1 MKRTKYD
8 LIKAHVACKEFTILV
23 GARQVGKSTLLKQIA
38 EELRLE
44 GQLTIFLN
52 LERKNI
58 LEALDENPENVFRF
72 IPDESKKA
80 YVLIDEVQYLKDP
93 SNFLKL
99 LYDEHADKLKI
110 VATGSSAFYIDR
122 NFKDSLAGRKKIFEL
137 NTLDFDEFLH
147 FKGRDDLRDELILLR
162 AKSEYVSVHTE
173 ILNVLFEEYLVYGG
187 YPAVVLE
194 TQLQDKID
202 KLEEIKYAYIKRD
215 ISDSGVQDE
224 TRFYRLMLLMASQA
238 GNLVNVNELAN
249 TLSMAATTV
258 ENYLYIMQKCFHVRM
273 VKPFYQN
280 LRKELVKM
288 PKVYFYDLG
297 LRHSL
302 LNNFN
307 SLALR
312 PDKGQIVENYVFRR
326 LVQVN
331 PPDQVKY
338 WRTADGN
345 EVDFVVETELDKG
358 LAYEVKYAEQEFR
371 DSKYKKFKEVYPTF
385 PLQWAGMV
393 SKTIKNN
400 LLRF

>member
-1 MKRTKYD
+1 MKRNKHD
-8 LIKAHVACKEFTILV
+8 SIKAHVARKEFTILV

-44 GQLTIFLN
+44 GETAVFLN

-58 LEALDENPENVFRF
+58 LDELDQNPENVFRY
-72 IPDESKKA
+72 IPSEGKRA
-80 YVLIDEVQYLKDP
+80 FVFIDEIQYLKDP

-137 NTLDFDEFLH
+137 QTLDFDEFLH
-147 FKGRDDLRDELILLR
+147 FKGRDDLKNELVFM
-162 AKSEYVSVHTE
+162 KKNPSYVSVYSDV
-173 ILNVLFEEYLVYGG
+173 LDVLFEEYLIFGG

-194 TQLQDKID
+194 TSTKDKID

-224 TRFYRLMLLMASQA
+224 TRFYRLMILMASQV
-238 GNLVNVNELAN
+238 GNLVNVNELAK
-249 TLSMAATTV
+249 TLSMAVATV
-258 ENYLYIMQKCFHVRM
+258 DNYLYIMQKCFHVKL

-297 LRHSL
+297 LRHSF

-307 SLALR
+307 SLDLR

-326 LVQVN
+326 LIQDN
-331 PPDQVKY
+331 QPDQVKF

-345 EVDFVVETELDKG
+345 EVDFVVETELGKG
-358 LAYEVKYAEQEFR
+358 FALEVKYAEQEFK
-371 DSKYKKFKEVYPTF
+371 DSKYKKFQEAYPEF
-385 PLQWAGMV
+385 PLKWIGMV
-393 SKTIKNN
+393 SKELKNN
-400 LLRF
+400 LIRF